1 MQGDLVAS
9 ILRDM
14 QTIVRRVCRPRR
26 DQMDVNNRPSR
37 PSVSFVDGIA
47 MPVNLQRTIEVR
59 PGLDR
64 SLAIVLHFPA
74 PENHLALFIRGLQLK
89 PDIES
94 VHRATREEVPN
105 LAGAHDDIHASVIA
119 AAHGRVGAINGSGNG
134 TNFTGGA
141 FRQRNIRF
149 FANGE
154 SRREFRPSHFAAHRH
169 VGLFFRR

>member
-9 ILRDM
+9 ILRNM
-14 QTIVRRVCRPRR
+14 ETIVRRVCRPRR

-37 PSVSFVDGIA
+37 PGVSFVDGIA

-74 PENHLALFIRGLQLK
+74 PENHLAFFIRGLQLQ

-94 VHRATREEVPN
+94 VNRATREEVPN

-119 AAHGRVGAINGSGNG
+119 AAQGRAGAINGGGNG
-134 TNFTGGA
+134 TNFAGGA
-141 FRQRNIRF
+141 FR
-149 FANGE
+149 
-154 SRREFRPSHFAAHRH
+154 
-169 VGLFFRR
+169 